1 MKTFF
6 LFVFILFSGLLW
18 AQNPVVLKV
27 RLYQPDKESQISFQ
41 KNEEAVIKIGQNE
54 YRNIDVKLNDVLSFF
69 VNNEL
74 IEHIEISQNII
85 DRKSL
90 NLVITGSEVLD
101 ELEIEYTDL
110 NAMLGMKGER
120 YTRAERAVMKD
131 NQLTDSDAIE
141 ANVKLDGL
149 INKITGR
156 AKLNKKVLEMEK
168 ELVSAIRFLEVY
180 PEDYLFENYK
190 LPKDKAPYFA
200 LQMVPFINA
209 NTKIDSPEFKELME
223 QQLLHFDYED

>member
-6 LFVFILFSGLLW
+6 LFAFILFSGLLW

-27 RLYQPDKESQISFQ
+27 RLHQSDKESQISFQ

-120 YTRAERAVMKD
+120 YTRAERAV
-131 NQLTDSDAIE
+131 
-141 ANVKLDGL
+141 
-149 INKITGR
+149 
-156 AKLNKKVLEMEK
+156 
-168 ELVSAIRFLEVY
+168 
-180 PEDYLFENYK
+180 
-190 LPKDKAPYFA
+190 YFA

>member
-6 LFVFILFSGLLW
+6 LFAFILFSGLLW

-27 RLYQPDKESQISFQ
+27 RLHQSDKESQISFQ

-180 PEDYLFENYK
+180 PEDYLFENYR

>member
-54 YRNIDVKLNDVLSFF
+54 YKSIDVKLNDVLSFF

-110 NAMLGMKGER
+110 NTRLGMSGES

-131 NQLTDSDAIE
+131 NQLTDPEAIT

-156 AKLNKKVLEMEK
+156 AKLNNKVLEMEK

-180 PEDYLFENYK
+180 PEDYLFENYN

-200 LQMVPFINA
+200 LQMVPFIDA

>member
-1 MKTFF
+1 M
-6 LFVFILFSGLLW
+6 
-18 AQNPVVLKV
+18 LKN
-27 RLYQPDKESQISFQ
+27 QPLIR
-41 KNEEAVIKIGQNE
+41 I
-54 YRNIDVKLNDVLSFF
+54 
-69 VNNEL
+69 NNEL

-141 ANVKLDGL
+141 RSEERRVG
-149 INKITGR
+149 
-156 AKLNKKVLEMEK
+156 K
-168 ELVSAIRFLEVY
+168 ECRSRWA
-180 PEDYLFENYK
+180 
-190 LPKDKAPYFA
+190 
-200 LQMVPFINA
+200 M
-209 NTKIDSPEFKELME
+209 
-223 QQLLHFDYED
+223 